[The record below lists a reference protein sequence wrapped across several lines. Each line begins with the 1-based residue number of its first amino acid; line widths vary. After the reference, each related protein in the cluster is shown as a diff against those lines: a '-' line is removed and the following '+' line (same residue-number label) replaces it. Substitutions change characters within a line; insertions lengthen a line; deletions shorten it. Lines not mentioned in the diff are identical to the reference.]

1 MNLVLHSDDMNL
13 LAHWEES
20 LNQKY
25 EIVDDL
31 NVLKTMRDKVVVI
44 NYSAFNSN
52 HKELIRLLDE
62 NGNRVLVLHRTPSI
76 ATAREMLSYG
86 AKGYGNA
93 LMKGH
98 FLIFAIESIIDDM
111 IWLHPE
117 FTSQLI
123 AQIPIQA
130 ERDVSF
136 LLEKLSHREKEV
148 ALLLKDGATYKV
160 VAEKL
165 NITPRTVKAHA
176 QSVYVKLQVKDRLA
190 LALILK

>member
-44 NYSAFNSN
+44 NYSAFHS
-52 HKELIRLLDE
+52 HQKELIRLLDE
-62 NGNRVLVLHRTPSI
+62 NGNRVLVLHRTPNI
-76 ATAREMLSYG
+76 ETAREMLSYG

-130 ERDVSF
+130 ERDVS
-136 LLEKLSHREKEV
+136 LILEKLSHREKEV